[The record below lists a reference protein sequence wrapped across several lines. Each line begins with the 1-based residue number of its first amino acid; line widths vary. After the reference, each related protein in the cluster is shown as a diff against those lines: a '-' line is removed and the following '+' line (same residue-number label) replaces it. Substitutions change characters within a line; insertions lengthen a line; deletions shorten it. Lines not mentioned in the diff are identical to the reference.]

1 MKLKKPDR
9 IGILPETGFCP
20 GCGHGVVSRLVA
32 EVADELNINEKLVIT
47 HDVACGYIG
56 AAMMRFDSIVCQ
68 HMDVRFQRQV
78 DIRKFVLI
86 ILPVHIWGMG
96 LRIP

>member
-32 EVADELNINEKLVIT
+32 EVADELNINEKLGDNT
-47 HDVACGYIG
+47 
-56 AAMMRFDSIVCQ
+56 
-68 HMDVRFQRQV
+68 
-78 DIRKFVLI
+78 
-86 ILPVHIWGMG
+86 
-96 LRIP
+96 